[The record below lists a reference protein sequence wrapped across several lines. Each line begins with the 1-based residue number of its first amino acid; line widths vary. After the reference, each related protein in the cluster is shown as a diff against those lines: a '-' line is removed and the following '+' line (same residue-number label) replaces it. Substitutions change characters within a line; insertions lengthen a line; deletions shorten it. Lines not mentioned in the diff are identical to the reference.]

1 MTLDRPRGRSNGSVS
16 GRKVDEGGALRC
28 RKRAGAR
35 VVNRNFCQQ
44 RTRCGRERRQ
54 GRPPRFRDALPEEMA
69 PHLAAAKA
77 GAGALAILEDPLS
90 LGQWNE
96 VVMRV
101 SRLRLPAVYGYGEFA
116 EAGVDDHD
124 SRRRH
129 HRIMSARLGALPRP
143 SPGVDRDPGWASRVS
158 SINHRD

>member
-1 MTLDRPRGRSNGSVS
+1 VVRCVVVNGLGRGWSTGTFGNKELDAAANVA
-16 GRKVDEGGALRC
+16 KVDLRAFAM
-28 RKRAGAR
+28 RYL
-35 VVNRNFCQQ
+35 
-44 RTRCGRERRQ
+44 RRRHIW
-54 GRPPRFRDALPEEMA
+54 RPP
-69 PHLAAAKA
+69 KA